1 MERKEI
7 LIALNGIFSV
17 VLNKENLQLDESM
30 STDDIDNWDSH
41 TNMTIISE
49 IERLWGVHFK
59 LRDIIRMKNIGDM
72 IDTILAK
79 SQQ

>member
-7 LIALNGIFSV
+7 LTALNGIFSV

-30 STDDIDNWDSH
+30 STDDIDNWDSL

-49 IERLWGVHFK
+49 IERLWSVHFK

-72 IDTILAK
+72 IDVIISR

>member
-7 LIALNGIFSV
+7 LTALNGIFSV

-30 STDDIDNWDSH
+30 STDDIDNWDSL

-72 IDTILAK
+72 IDTILTK
-79 SQQ
+79 CQQ